1 MTRQS
6 LKDPNRLHLRKFS
19 GTSTYMIVCKQR
31 RIGQV
36 QGAPMLTKKGL
47 VQPVILLER
56 KFSEQ
61 LVERIKD
68 MVNNIMGTNQD
79 FRVMVP
85 PRADHPAIE
94 KYNLRQMSK
103 W

>member
-1 MTRQS
+1 MIRQS
-6 LKDPNRLHLRKFS
+6 PKNPDRLHLRKLP
-19 GTSTYMIVCKQR
+19 GTATYFIVCKQR

-36 QGAPMLTKKGL
+36 EGAPILTKNGL
-47 VQPVILLER
+47 VQPVILLHR

-68 MVNNIMGTNQD
+68 MVNNIMKTNQD

-94 KYNLRQMSK
+94 KYNLRQRAK